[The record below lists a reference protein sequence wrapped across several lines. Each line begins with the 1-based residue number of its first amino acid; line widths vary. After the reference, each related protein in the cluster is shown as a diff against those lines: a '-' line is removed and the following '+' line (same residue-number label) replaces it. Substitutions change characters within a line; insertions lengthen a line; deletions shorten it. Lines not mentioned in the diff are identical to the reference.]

1 MHTDTRGAHPS
12 PEIVSEVTRYRDEP
26 NARVIDLRPEG
37 VSYLPV
43 LSCRTGRARTVPP
56 RLHVHPGVVEICY
69 CLRGSLSFDT
79 PDRTYAFLP
88 GCVFTSREDE
98 PHRMTANPKGL
109 FVYRILVELP
119 ASGDVFDGLSPRDT
133 TWLRRSLLALP
144 RLFTVSS
151 PDLRMAFE
159 RVFAAYDDRQG
170 NADRRRIELRRRS
183 LDILLACVDAA
194 EKGIRRFSSPKVEK
208 WVRRMEHA
216 PEADYRLEDM
226 CRNVQMRPAAFTR
239 AFKEISGL
247 PPGAYLRN
255 CRIRAAMKFL
265 DAGQSIASTALRL
278 KFCST
283 QYFATVFKSETGTSP
298 RAWQKR

>member
-1 MHTDTRGAHPS
+1 MPTRRIHPYS
-12 PEIVSEVTRYRDEP
+12 EVIREVTRYRDEP

-37 VSYLPV
+37 VGYLPV
-43 LSCRTGRARTVPP
+43 LSCRTGRVRTVPP
-56 RLHVHPGVVEICY
+56 RLHVHPGVVEVCY

-79 PDRTYAFLP
+79 PGRTYAFLP

-109 FVYRILVELP
+109 FVYRILVGRP
-119 ASGDVFDGLSPRDT
+119 AAGEAFDGLSPRDT
-133 TWLRRSLLALP
+133 AWLYRRLVALP
-144 RLFTVSS
+144 RLFTVSN

-159 RVFAAYDDRQG
+159 RVFAAYDARQG

-194 EKGIRRFSSPKVEK
+194 EKGFSRRRSPKVEE
-208 WVRRMEHA
+208 WVRRMEHV

-226 CRNVQMRPAAFTR
+226 CHDAQMRPAAFTR

-255 CRIRAAMKFL
+255 CRIRAAMTFL
-265 DAGQSIASTALRL
+265 AAGQSIASTALRL
-278 KFCST
+278 KFCSA
-283 QYFATVFKSETGTSP
+283 QYFATVFKSEVGVSP
-298 RAWQKR
+298 RTWQKR